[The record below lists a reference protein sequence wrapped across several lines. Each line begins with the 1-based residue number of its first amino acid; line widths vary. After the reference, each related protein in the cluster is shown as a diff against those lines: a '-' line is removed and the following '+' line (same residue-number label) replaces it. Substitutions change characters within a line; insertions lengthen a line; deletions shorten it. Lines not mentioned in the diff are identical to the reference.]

1 MIKIF
6 SKIFSKT
13 HAKARTTP
21 HEPQII
27 AFDRRK
33 LFGDIMVSI
42 PALYLA
48 KKLYPSAKLVLIT
61 NARGKNL
68 CQNFSFIDKI
78 VECEA
83 HSDDFG
89 ALIDE
94 IAPDILILGHRTSK
108 NITFAN
114 QSKCPKIITWLHL
127 KSMLL
132 PKFCHPWYLMKGKR
146 RELQS
151 CIDLIR
157 TINPR
162 RFDNLFGKIAL
173 QNLPIQVQTSRK
185 NIAFIDKWLLAN
197 TGGLQA
203 NHRHSLLSWQGDF

>member
-1 MIKIF
+1 MTKIF
-6 SKIFSKT
+6 SKIFLK
-13 HAKARTTP
+13 P
-21 HEPQII
+21 HEPKII

-48 KKLYPSAKLVLIT
+48 KKLYPSANLTLIT

-68 CQNFSFIDKI
+68 CKNFSFIDRI

-108 NITFAN
+108 NITMAN

-127 KSMLL
+127 KSMFL
-132 PKFCHPWYLMKGKR
+132 PKFRHPAYLMKGKR
-146 RELQS
+146 RELAS

-157 TINPR
+157 AINPR
-162 RFDNLFGKIAL
+162 RFDKIIGSVAL
-173 QNLPIQVQTSRK
+173 QNLPIQIQTSRE
-185 NIAFIDKWLLAN
+185 NVAFVDAFL
-197 TGGLQA
+197 GGGESQA
-203 NHRHSLLSWQGDF
+203 NYWHSLLSWQGVF

>member
-1 MIKIF
+1 MTKIF
-6 SKIFSKT
+6 SKIFL
-13 HAKARTTP
+13 AP
-21 HEPQII
+21 HEPKII

-68 CQNFSFIDKI
+68 CKNFNFIDRI

-108 NITFAN
+108 NITMAN

-127 KSMLL
+127 KSMFL
-132 PKFCHPWYLMKGKR
+132 PKFRHPAYLMKGKR
-146 RELQS
+146 RELAS

-157 TINPR
+157 AINPR
-162 RFDNLFGKIAL
+162 RFDKIIGSVAL
-173 QNLPIQVQTSRK
+173 ANLPIQIQTTRE
-185 NIAFIDKWLLAN
+185 NVAFVDAMIM
-197 TGGLQA
+197 GGGGKIT
-203 NHRHSLLSWQGDF
+203 S

>member
-1 MIKIF
+1 MTKIF
-6 SKIFSKT
+6 SKIFL
-13 HAKARTTP
+13 TP
-21 HEPQII
+21 HEPKII

-68 CQNFSFIDKI
+68 CKNFSFIDRI

-83 HSDDFG
+83 HSDNFG

-108 NITFAN
+108 NITMAN

-127 KSMLL
+127 KSMFL
-132 PKFCHPWYLMKGKR
+132 PKFRHPAYLMKGKR
-146 RELQS
+146 RELAS

-157 TINPR
+157 AINPR
-162 RFDNLFGKIAL
+162 RFDKIIGSVAL
-173 QNLPIQVQTSRK
+173 ANLPIQIQTSHE
-185 NIAFIDKWLLAN
+185 NVAFVDAMI
-197 TGGLQA
+197 GGGGESQA
-203 NHRHSLLSWQGDF
+203 NYWHSLLSWKSDF